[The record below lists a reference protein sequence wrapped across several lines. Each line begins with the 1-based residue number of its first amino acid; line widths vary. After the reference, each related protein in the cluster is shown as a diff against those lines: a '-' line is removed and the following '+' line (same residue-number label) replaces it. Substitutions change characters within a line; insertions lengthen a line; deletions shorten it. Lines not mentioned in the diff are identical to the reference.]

1 LPQAFR
7 DCIDRYLQDALPG
20 KSRAMRAEP
29 RQEYEALYD
38 VPKTAF
44 SAAHAAEIEASSW
57 TTTDRLISAF
67 GEETMREPISE
78 TITTATIPEP
88 VSEPA
93 VTEITATP
101 MCATESDAGEY
112 ALLKE
117 KLGDLTE
124 FVNFALSGEAQ
135 KQIAFARERGEMID
149 SLADRINEIAA
160 DILGDILLEEAENG
174 GYTVLEDYRAQWEE
188 QNG

>member
-1 LPQAFR
+1 
-7 DCIDRYLQDALPG
+7 
-20 KSRAMRAEP
+20 MRAEP

-93 VTEITATP
+93 VTEIAP
-101 MCATESDAGEY
+101 NDAAAAADKY
-112 ALLKE
+112 Y
-117 KLGDLTE
+117 
-124 FVNFALSGEAQ
+124 FSGEPFLQ
-135 KQIAFARERGEMID
+135 KGFPR
-149 SLADRINEIAA
+149 
-160 DILGDILLEEAENG
+160 
-174 GYTVLEDYRAQWEE
+174 TPF
-188 QNG
+188 